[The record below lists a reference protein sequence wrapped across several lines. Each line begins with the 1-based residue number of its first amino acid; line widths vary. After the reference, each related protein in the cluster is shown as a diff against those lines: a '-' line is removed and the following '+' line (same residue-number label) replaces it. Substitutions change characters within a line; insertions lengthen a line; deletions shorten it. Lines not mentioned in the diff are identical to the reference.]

1 MVLIKYGKGIVNEQ
15 FILNRL
21 ANSAIDIYTMTVVLS
36 RASRSL
42 NEKLP
47 SATHEKI
54 LAQNWCYEVR
64 TLLYSSSIIRTG
76 IDLIVLLQASD
87 RALQNLKTVG
97 VGKYLDHFSKMSTVA
112 KNVCETGGVV
122 QQNPL
127 NI

>member
-47 SATHEKI
+47 SASHEKI

-64 TLLYSSSIIRTG
+64 TLLYSCIIRTS

-122 QQNPL
+122 QANPL